1 MKQNFVCFNN
11 MVHKN
16 TIKFILKHGGF
27 NKIIR
32 ATCFFINDKIKK
44 HIINVNNKRLP
55 CCIAQ
60 HANTIVSIN
69 IYIRLH

>member
-32 ATCFFINDKIKK
+32 ATYFFINSKCSGSYLAKSLAFLNSLLNSVVFK
-44 HIINVNNKRLP
+44 LYH
-55 CCIAQ
+55 
-60 HANTIVSIN
+60 
-69 IYIRLH
+69 